1 MLTHTAIKTTLI
13 TTSVIQLLQSAVSS
27 VHTSNTSDPFIERF
41 KYTVISSS
49 LLAPSLPTP
58 HPSRPPR
65 SSIPGKLSHSR
76 GSSSTD
82 IDGSITPP
90 HPTSHADPSYAP
102 ISFAAASAAMFFSTG
117 HSFLFL
123 LSALATLLLY
133 FNLNSTTDMSKHDMT
148 SVGIFFSLQI
158 SLVLISLFLVI

>member
-1 MLTHTAIKTTLI
+1 VLPHTATLI

-58 HPSRPPR
+58 HPGRPPR
-65 SSIPGKLSHSR
+65 SSIPGRLSHSR
-76 GSSSTD
+76 GSSTD
-82 IDGSITPP
+82 LDHSITPP
-90 HPTSHADPSYAP
+90 PLTSHPDPSYAP
-102 ISFAAASAAMFFSTG
+102 ISFAAASAAMFFSIG

-133 FNLNSTTDMSKHDMT
+133 FNLNSMTEMSKHDMT
-148 SVGIFFSLQI
+148 SVGIHFPCKYRSF
-158 SLVLISLFLVI
+158 